1 MKQFLEV
8 IVAVK
13 FIVEATAALA
23 AGLIRIRAAI
33 VPPAVELT
41 EMGGF
46 PSLLPRFVPSLPR
59 LAGHSDLISYPN
71 CRPRGS
77 FAGGKAN
84 RRFPVR
90 TG

>member
-1 MKQFLEV
+1 MKQFLKV
-8 IVAVK
+8 IVTMK
-13 FIVEATAALA
+13 FIVEVIAALFTS
-23 AGLIRIRAAI
+23 LVHSIAAI
-33 VPPAVELT
+33 VPPVVEQP
-41 EMGGF
+41 EMNAF
-46 PSLLPRFVPSLPR
+46 PVLLPRFVPSLPR

-84 RRFPVR
+84 RRFAGR

>member
-8 IVAVK
+8 IVTVK

-59 LAGHSDLISYPN
+59 FAGLSALTVSTN

-84 RRFPVR
+84 RRFADR
-90 TG
+90 TD